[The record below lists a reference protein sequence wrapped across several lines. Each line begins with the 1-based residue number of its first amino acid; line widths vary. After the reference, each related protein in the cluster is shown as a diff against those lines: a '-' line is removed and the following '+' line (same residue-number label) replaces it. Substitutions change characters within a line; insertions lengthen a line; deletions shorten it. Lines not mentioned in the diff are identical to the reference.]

1 MKRTFILFFL
11 TLGSF
16 SITAQDFQ
24 GKAYYKS
31 KITMDFGSWG
41 DKMSSERKKMIKER
55 MRPYLEPTFILTFDK
70 EKSIY
75 KEQERLDAPGSGGR
89 SGWGKMMSGNGGPIF
104 KNLKTKK
111 FIQDSEFM
119 GKKFLITDSVNKFNW
134 VLEKEQK
141 MIGNYLCFKAT
152 AEIPKKK
159 TISSEW
165 RKLEKSDSTDIQ
177 NEYTKVNAWY
187 SPQIPIANGPAEFDG
202 LPGLILELNYEKTV
216 ILCTKVVMNPEK
228 KIQINE
234 PRKGEVVSKNEY
246 DKIVE
251 DKVKEMREM
260 YRGPRSKR

>member
-1 MKRTFILFFL
+1 MKRTLILFFL

-24 GKAYYKS
+24 GKAYYKT
-31 KITMDFGSWG
+31 KTTMDFGSWG
-41 DKMSSERKKMIKER
+41 DKMSSERKKMMKER
-55 MRPYLEPTFILTFDK
+55 MRPYLEPTFILTFDR
-70 EKSIY
+70 EKSMY

-165 RKLEKSDSTDIQ
+165 RKLEKSDSTEIQ

-251 DKVKEMREM
+251 VKVKEMREM

>member
-1 MKRTFILFFL
+1 MKKTFILFFL
-11 TLGSF
+11 ILGALST
-16 SITAQDFQ
+16 IAQDFQ

-31 KITMDFGSWG
+31 KTTMDFGSWG
-41 DKMSSERKKMIKER
+41 DKMSAERKKMMKER
-55 MRPYLEPTFILTFDK
+55 MRPYLEPMFILTFDR

-75 KEQERLDAPGSGGR
+75 KEEERLDAPGSGGR

-111 FIQDSEFM
+111 FIQDTEFM
-119 GKKFLITDSVNKFNW
+119 GKKFLISDSVNKLNW

-152 AEIPKKK
+152 AQIPSKK

-165 RKLEKSDSTDIQ
+165 RKLEKSDSLSTE
-177 NEYTKVNAWY
+177 NEYSKVSAWY
-187 SPQIPIANGPAEFDG
+187 SPQIPISNGPAEFDG
-202 LPGLILELNYEKTV
+202 LPGLILELNYENTV

-234 PRKGEVVSKNEY
+234 PKKGEVVSKDEY

-251 DKVKEMREM
+251 VKVKEMREM